1 MPVFDFSGASASK
14 AEAKC
19 TYTTFHSSHTKP
31 SPEQPIM
38 VLDNKERQWKHHSC
52 GVFTNPVNRTAF
64 DFKEEDGNHT
74 ADVVKIDSRFTSL
87 LKWLGDSRI
96 NVRLSGTNREDGYA
110 VYRISVLPVSTRQTY
125 IDPAVS
131 QPFQKTGKSGINFH
145 HICCM
150 VTVFFLKIKSST
162 VYRIGKHTAGM
173 MFPLSLFIVKHHDR
187 LLR

>member
-1 MPVFDFSGASASK
+1 MKQANSFWTLEKNVVIVGKMQLLQRVAAVIRAFHREDQPPIITENRVIPYGFDFSGASASK

-74 ADVVKIDSRFTSL
+74 ADVVKIDSRFTSFEMA
-87 LKWLGDSRI
+87 G
-96 NVRLSGTNREDGYA
+96 
-110 VYRISVLPVSTRQTY
+110 RQQDQCTFVWY
-125 IDPAVS
+125 
-131 QPFQKTGKSGINFH
+131 
-145 HICCM
+145 
-150 VTVFFLKIKSST
+150 
-162 VYRIGKHTAGM
+162 
-173 MFPLSLFIVKHHDR
+173 
-187 LLR
+187 

>member
-64 DFKEEDGNHT
+64 DFKEEDGNYT
-74 ADVVKIDSRFTSL
+74 ADMVKIDSRFTSL
-87 LKWLGDSRI
+87 LKWLGDNQYQCTFVWYR
-96 NVRLSGTNREDGYA
+96 TREDGYA
-110 VYRISVLPVSTRQTY
+110 VYRIREIAFGGGTKLSAE
-125 IDPAVS
+125 D
-131 QPFQKTGKSGINFH
+131 G
-145 HICCM
+145 
-150 VTVFFLKIKSST
+150 FLQFMIE
-162 VYRIGKHTAGM
+162 
-173 MFPLSLFIVKHHDR
+173 R
-187 LLR
+187 LLAE

>member
-64 DFKEEDGNHT
+64 DFKEEDGNYT
-74 ADVVKIDSRFTSL
+74 ADVLKIDSRFTSL

-96 NVRLSGTNREDGYA
+96 NVRLSGRTDMQY
-110 VYRISVLPVSTRQTY
+110 
-125 IDPAVS
+125 
-131 QPFQKTGKSGINFH
+131 
-145 HICCM
+145 
-150 VTVFFLKIKSST
+150 
-162 VYRIGKHTAGM
+162 TAFAKLLLAAAQS
-173 MFPLSLFIVKHHDR
+173 FPQRMAFCSL
-187 LLR
+187 

>member
-64 DFKEEDGNHT
+64 DFKEEDEMC
-74 ADVVKIDSRFTSL
+74 IRDSLYGELHQIPFT
-87 LKWLGDSRI
+87 R
-96 NVRLSGTNREDGYA
+96 RR
-110 VYRISVLPVSTRQTY
+110 
-125 IDPAVS
+125 
-131 QPFQKTGKSGINFH
+131 
-145 HICCM
+145 
-150 VTVFFLKIKSST
+150 
-162 VYRIGKHTAGM
+162 
-173 MFPLSLFIVKHHDR
+173 
-187 LLR
+187 

>member
-110 VYRISVLPVSTRQTY
+110 YGNPDLQIYGILGSSVKRFDVKVLLN
-125 IDPAVS
+125 
-131 QPFQKTGKSGINFH
+131 PFKVIMRSFT
-145 HICCM
+145 
-150 VTVFFLKIKSST
+150 
-162 VYRIGKHTAGM
+162 
-173 MFPLSLFIVKHHDR
+173 
-187 LLR
+187 

>member
-110 VYRISVLPVSTRQTY
+110 VYRIRETAFGGGTKLS
-125 IDPAVS
+125 AVYDRE
-131 QPFQKTGKSGINFH
+131 TSGE
-145 HICCM
+145 
-150 VTVFFLKIKSST
+150 
-162 VYRIGKHTAGM
+162 
-173 MFPLSLFIVKHHDR
+173 
-187 LLR
+187 